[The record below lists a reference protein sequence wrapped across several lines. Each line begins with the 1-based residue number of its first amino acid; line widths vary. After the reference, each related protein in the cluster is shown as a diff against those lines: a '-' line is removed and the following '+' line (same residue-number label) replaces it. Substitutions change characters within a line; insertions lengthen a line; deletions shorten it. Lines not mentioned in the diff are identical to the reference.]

1 MAVLDIKSIADGW
14 AQGQPVENLNLYG
27 DITLDNLG
35 RYCVELANRGWS
47 QEKKDRVLAALQ
59 LIIAECNN
67 RGLRK
72 VAGKYQTAYRR
83 LITPVK
89 SENGYVV
96 FAQKVYE
103 QLIEICTENKAE
115 IDDVKNIED
124 KLDNGRAPNLKV
136 KPLTIFDFSLF
147 TVDTDE
153 EFKKMKLEYFTTY
166 YFAKHMFGS
175 DVVDED
181 HISIGGTTLDTNEF
195 AQRLYYTNYNLWV
208 MTLQSFLVADKI
220 SKKYP
225 ESFVMLSSNYDIRRG
240 LYSNSIYVDLSKEA
254 KINRTLEAE
263 ISMYDV
269 IALPTSDIKT
279 RQFDLIIGSEHCPFE
294 QYANKCKAF
303 MQELKTL

>member
-1 MAVLDIKSIADGW
+1 MAVLDVTSIADGW
-14 AQGQPVENLNLYG
+14 EQGQPVENLNLYG

-35 RYCVELANRGWS
+35 RYCAKLASLSWD
-47 QEKKDRVLAALQ
+47 QKKRDRILAALQ

-72 VAGKYQTAYRR
+72 MAGKYQAAYRR
-83 LITPVK
+83 LITPTK
-89 SENGYVV
+89 PESSYIA

-124 KLDNGRAPNLKV
+124 KLDSGKAANLRV

-153 EFKKMKLEYFTTY
+153 EFKKTKLEYFTTY

-181 HISIGGTTLDTNEF
+181 HITIGGTTIDINEF

-225 ESFVMLSSNYDIRRG
+225 DSFVMLSNNYDIRRG
-240 LYSNSIYVDLSKEA
+240 LYSNSIYVDLSKEE

-279 RQFDLIIGSEHCPFE
+279 RQFDLIIGSDHCPFE
-294 QYANKCKAF
+294 QYASRCKAF